1 MMKQLL
7 CAAMLLLQL
16 GAVNA
21 MELKADSSSLSF
33 VSIKNDAI
41 AETMSFSSLTGSI
54 DDKTGKAEIV
64 VGLNSIAS
72 GIDIRNERMRKYLFE
87 TDKFPAATYTA
98 LVDMPELVTMSVGE
112 QKTMKLTGAL
122 VMHGTSS
129 PLSFD
134 VIVTK
139 RADGAL
145 HVVTLAPSFVDTQR
159 FGLVAGVAKLRS
171 LAGLNNIGL
180 AVPVSF
186 SVTFQ

>member
-1 MMKQLL
+1 MKQLL

-54 DDKTGKAEIV
+54 D
-64 VGLNSIAS
+64 
-72 GIDIRNERMRKYLFE
+72 IRNERMRKYLFE

-98 LVDMPELVTMSVGE
+98 LVDMPELAAMSVGE